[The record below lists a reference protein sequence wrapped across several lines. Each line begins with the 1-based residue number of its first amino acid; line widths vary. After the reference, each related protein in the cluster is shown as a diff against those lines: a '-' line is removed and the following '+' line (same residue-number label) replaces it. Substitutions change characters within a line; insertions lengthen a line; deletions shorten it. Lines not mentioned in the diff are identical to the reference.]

1 MSEET
6 RELSLGQKIKRFFKG
21 VKAEYSKI
29 IFPSRET
36 LRKQTVAVIIVAV
49 FLAVP
54 YLKRKYF
61 SKPVKRGGASN
72 A

>member
-36 LRKQTVAVIIVAV
+36 LRKQTVAVIVVAV
-49 FLAVP
+49 FLAALIAAMDFLFT
-54 YLKRKYF
+54 YLM
-61 SKPVKRGGASN
+61 GLII
-72 A
+72 

>member
-6 RELSLGQKIKRFFKG
+6 RSELSLGQKIKRFFKG

-49 FLAVP
+49 FLAAVIAAMDFVFT
-54 YLKRKYF
+54 YLM
-61 SKPVKRGGASN
+61 GLII
-72 A
+72 

>member
-21 VKAEYSKI
+21 VKSEYSKI

-49 FLAVP
+49 FLAAIIAAMDFVFT
-54 YLKRKYF
+54 YLM
-61 SKPVKRGGASN
+61 GIII
-72 A
+72 

>member
-49 FLAVP
+49 FLAAVIAAMDFVFT
-54 YLKRKYF
+54 YLM
-61 SKPVKRGGASN
+61 GLII
-72 A
+72 

>member
-49 FLAVP
+49 FLAAIIAAMDFVFT
-54 YLKRKYF
+54 YLM
-61 SKPVKRGGASN
+61 GLII
-72 A
+72 

>member
-29 IFPSRET
+29 ICPSRET

-49 FLAVP
+49 FLAAIIAAMDFVFT
-54 YLKRKYF
+54 YLM
-61 SKPVKRGGASN
+61 GLII
-72 A
+72 

>member
-1 MSEET
+1 MPEET
-6 RELSLGQKIKRFFKG
+6 RSKLTLGQRIKRFFRG

-49 FLAVP
+49 FLGALIAAMDFVFT
-54 YLKRKYF
+54 YLM
-61 SKPVKRGGASN
+61 GIII
-72 A
+72 

>member
-1 MSEET
+1 MSEDT

-49 FLAVP
+49 FLAAIIAAMDFVFT
-54 YLKRKYF
+54 YLM
-61 SKPVKRGGASN
+61 GLII
-72 A
+72 

>member
-1 MSEET
+1 MSGET
-6 RELSLGQKIKRFFKG
+6 KSELSLGQKIKRFFKG

-49 FLAVP
+49 FLAAIIAAMDFVFT
-54 YLKRKYF
+54 YLM
-61 SKPVKRGGASN
+61 GLII
-72 A
+72 

>member
-6 RELSLGQKIKRFFKG
+6 RELSLGQKIKRFFNG

-49 FLAVP
+49 FLAAVIAAMDFVFT
-54 YLKRKYF
+54 YLM
-61 SKPVKRGGASN
+61 GLII
-72 A
+72 